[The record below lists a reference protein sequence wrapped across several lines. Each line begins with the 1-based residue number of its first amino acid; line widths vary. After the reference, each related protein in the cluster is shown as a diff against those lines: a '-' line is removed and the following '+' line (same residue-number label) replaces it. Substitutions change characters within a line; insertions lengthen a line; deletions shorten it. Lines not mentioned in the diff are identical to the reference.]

1 MIGETTCPHVQVT
14 IAFRRAGTRLHPN
27 VWMEEI
33 CLSCSEV
40 LDRKTLTRGER
51 LAVNEKRS

>member
-1 MIGETTCPHVQVT
+1 
-14 IAFRRAGTRLHPN
+14 
-27 VWMEEI
+27 MEEI